1 MNPQMIITML
11 SKFFPNNNISGAIQ
25 QGQQMIKGVENSKAG
40 VVDFIQSKGITNTQ
54 IDKVCEYI
62 RTNPLTNTICKTMGV
77 NPISVIND
85 IKSLKSDSNNNNP
98 DLAPKLVKP
107 QVNGTRKFT
116 KL

>member
-1 MNPQMIITML
+1 MNPQMIISML
-11 SKFFPNNNISGAIQ
+11 SKFFPHSNIGGAIQ
-25 QGQQMIKGVENSKAG
+25 QGQEMIKGVENSKQG
-40 VVDFIQSKGITNTQ
+40 VVDFIHKKGITNSQ

-62 RTNPLTNTICKTMGV
+62 RTNPMTNTVCKTMGV
-77 NPISVIND
+77 NPIAVIND

-98 DLAPKLVKP
+98 SLAPKLVKP